1 MVETGVETGWDRDTS
16 PFHLG
21 EQELQKR
28 LGVNEQ
34 MERLAKHMMRPYM
47 PEQHSTFFSQLPFM
61 IAGSVDKDGWP
72 WASML
77 TGKPGFVE
85 IPDSKKIVFNG
96 GRITADPFWEN
107 AQANTP
113 VGLLGI
119 ELPTRRRNRVN
130 GVVSKSGKTVNIDV
144 IQSFG
149 NCPQYIHTRELKQ
162 VRDPQKAFKAKAEPF
177 NALNE
182 TLIKLI
188 QTSATFFV
196 ASHNNQDDIR
206 DTGGIDVSHRGG
218 KPGFIKVEGNT
229 LTIPDYIGNFLYN
242 TFGNF
247 LINPKAGLLFMD
259 FATGD
264 IVQMTGTVDLIWDP
278 TDEIKAFKGAERAWK
293 FHLDHGHVLKAASP
307 YRWDLKQMSPNSPMT
322 GDWAEAEHILA
333 AKSARKSWQ
342 PYRVSKIVE
351 ESSVI
356 RSIYMEP
363 EKGAPIIPFEPGQF
377 LTLKI
382 MPKDADKPLTRT
394 YTVSSAPSEAHYRI
408 SVKREGRVSNFLHDE
423 ISTGSIIDIKAPKG
437 AFTMDMDERRPAV
450 LLAGGV
456 GITPMMSMIRQAA
469 IDGFARRHH
478 RPITLIHAAQTT
490 QQRAFLKE
498 LNQLQEQSDGALTYL
513 SVISDP
519 AENETAGVHYH
530 AKGFVTAALLQKL
543 LPIDDYDFYLCGP
556 PGFMQ
561 AMYDILIKLGVRD
574 GRITAEAFGPASLKR
589 IEPQNQ
595 YKPAED
601 FEVPSEAVVTF
612 AKSQIE
618 QGWTPEQ
625 GSLLEFAEAHGITP
639 EYGCRTGNCG
649 SCATKLLKGAV
660 NYTTKPSIEP
670 DEGQVLICCAIPA
683 KSDEGL
689 ELDI

>member
-1 MVETGVETGWDRDTS
+1 MAETGWDRDTS

-61 IAGSVDKDGWP
+61 IAGSVDEDGWP

-77 TGKPGFVE
+77 IGKPGFVK
-85 IPDSKKIVFNG
+85 IPDSKKLVFKG

-107 AQANTP
+107 AKTNTP

-130 GVVSKSGKTVNIDV
+130 GVVSTSGKNISIDV

-149 NCPQYIHTRELKQ
+149 NCPQYIHTRALKQ
-162 VRDPQKAFKAKAEPF
+162 VRDPQKTFKGKAEPF
-177 NALNE
+177 TALDP
-182 TLIKLI
+182 TLTNLI
-188 QTSATFFV
+188 QTSTTFFV

-218 KPGFIKVEGNT
+218 KAGFIKVEGNM

-264 IVQMTGTVDLIWDP
+264 IVQLTGTVDLIWDP
-278 TDEIKAFKGAERAWK
+278 TEEIKAFKGAERAWK
-293 FHLDHGHVLKAASP
+293 FHLDHGHIIKAASP
-307 YRWDLKQMSPNSPMT
+307 YRWDLMQMSPNSPMT
-322 GDWAEAEHILA
+322 GDWAETEQILT
-333 AKSARKSWQ
+333 AKAARKSWQ
-342 PYRVSKIVE
+342 PMRVSKIVE

-363 EKGAPIIPFEPGQF
+363 EKNAPIMPFEPGQF
-377 LTLKI
+377 LTLKTT
-382 MPKDADKPLTRT
+382 PKGAQKSLTRS
-394 YTVSSAPSEAHYRI
+394 YTVSSAPSDPHYRI
-408 SVKREGRVSNFLHDE
+408 SVKREGRVSSFLHDDMT
-423 ISTGSIIDIKAPKG
+423 IGSTIEIKAPKG

-456 GITPMMSMIRQAA
+456 GITPMVSMVRQAA
-469 IDGFARRHH
+469 IDGFARRYH

-498 LNQLQEQSDGALTYL
+498 LNQLQEQSGGALTYL
-513 SVISDP
+513 SVISSP

-530 AKGFVTAALLQKL
+530 AKGRVTANLLQKL

-556 PGFMQ
+556 PAFMQ
-561 AMYDILIKLGVRD
+561 AMYDIVIKLGVNNR
-574 GRITAEAFGPASLKR
+574 RIFAEAFGPASLKR
-589 IEPQNQ
+589 IEPPIQ
-595 YKPAED
+595 KEPAESFD
-601 FEVPSEAVVTF
+601 IPSEALVNF
-612 AKSQIE
+612 SKSQVE

-625 GSLLEFAEAHGITP
+625 GSLLEFAEAHGLTP

-670 DEGQVLICCAIPA
+670 DDGQVLICCAIPA
-683 KSDEGL
+683 KSDDAL
-689 ELDI
+689 KLDI